1 MTFLFET
8 LDVCGKTFT
17 VIPGYSVIFIS
28 LFLALAFAMIAR
40 GIDKYWPLGPAIFLF
55 LMGTF
60 FIFYKDYLSSKVSDT
75 LLVESQCIDAAFAV
89 QNDFFGVSL
98 LYLPSKIPNDSIL
111 QYQGNNERVLGELAK
126 RYEFGI
132 NGVEM
137 NKEKANEIKARIKNK
152 NKGAKQ

>member
-17 VIPGYSVIFIS
+17 VILGYSVIFIS
-28 LFLALAFAMIAR
+28 LFLARAFAMIAHGLSR
-40 GIDKYWPLGPAIFLF
+40 YWPLIPAIFLF
-55 LMGTF
+55 LIGIF
-60 FIFYKDYLSSKVSDT
+60 FVFYKDHLLNKVSDA
-75 LLVESQCIDAAFAV
+75 LLAESQCIDAAFAV
-89 QNDFFGVSL
+89 QNDFFGD
-98 LYLPSKIPNDSIL
+98 LPSKIPNDSIL

-137 NKEKANEIKARIKNK
+137 NKEKANEIKAKLT
-152 NKGAKQ
+152 GTKQ